1 MMGIVG
7 KEFLGEVR
15 PPPHQTATKER
26 EREREREK
34 VQKRTATRSRRGR
47 VSQRTFPNQCFFF
60 IDKLAQ
66 DYLIN
71 TVYYTLTES
80 HQSSRAGTQIKDF
93 GFLYFDFVLSFD
105 PPVPSPVGR
114 ASCCFHSF
122 HSIPFPWRC
131 GGVSLIFCS
140 KYLIQRC

>member
-26 EREREREK
+26 ERERERERK
-34 VQKRTATRSRRGR
+34 YRREQRREAGEEEFRKEHSRI
-47 VSQRTFPNQCFFF
+47 NAFFF

-114 ASCCFHSF
+114 AKPVVAFI
-122 HSIPFPWRC
+122 HSIPFRSL
-131 GGVSLIFCS
+131 GVAVAFRLSFVLNI
-140 KYLIQRC
+140 

>member
-1 MMGIVG
+1 MGIVG
-7 KEFLGEVR
+7 KDFLGEVR
-15 PPPHQTATKER
+15 PPPHQTATKERER

-114 ASCCFHSF
+114 AKPVVAFI
-122 HSIPFPWRC
+122 HSIPFRSL
-131 GGVSLIFCS
+131 GVAVAFRLSFVLNI
-140 KYLIQRC
+140 

>member
-1 MMGIVG
+1 MNLFTMGIVG
-7 KEFLGEVR
+7 KEFLGEVP

-26 EREREREK
+26 ERKYRREQRREAGEEEFRK
-34 VQKRTATRSRRGR
+34 EHSRI
-47 VSQRTFPNQCFFF
+47 NAFFF

-114 ASCCFHSF
+114 AKPVGVAVAFRLSCCF
-122 HSIPFPWRC
+122 
-131 GGVSLIFCS
+131 
-140 KYLIQRC
+140 